1 MLEAPLTVLIAE
13 DQSLIRNAL
22 ELLLSGYPGLR
33 VVASAASVREAVSM
47 GTLTRPHVALV
58 DLQMPVAAA
67 TGAPGMAA
75 GPGADAPAGRGA
87 EEDPWSG
94 VEVVAALGKWSPQ
107 TRCLILSAF
116 REPEAL
122 RAALAAGARG
132 YLVKDTSPAELVIAI
147 KQVASGELVIDDKLA
162 ARIALAK
169 PCPLTRQEAA
179 VLRHARDFL
188 TVAEIAAAM
197 RLSGGTVRNYLTR
210 AIQKTGARNRHEAV
224 RIAAANDWL

>member
-1 MLEAPLTVLIAE
+1 MPEAPLDILIAE

-33 VVASAASVREAVSM
+33 VVGSAASVEEAVSM
-47 GTLTRPHVALV
+47 GTLTQPHVALV
-58 DLQMPVAAA
+58 DLQMP
-67 TGAPGMAA
+67 GKA
-75 GPGADAPAGRGA
+75 GNAEDDARN
-87 EEDPWSG
+87 G
-94 VEVVAALGKWSPQ
+94 VEVVAALGKRSPQ

-116 REPEAL
+116 REPDAL

-132 YLVKDTSPAELVIAI
+132 YLVKDTSPAELVVAI
-147 KQVASGELVIDDKLA
+147 RQVAAGEFVIDDRLA

-169 PCPLTRQEAA
+169 PCPLTRQEVA

-188 TVAEIAAAM
+188 AIAEIAKTM